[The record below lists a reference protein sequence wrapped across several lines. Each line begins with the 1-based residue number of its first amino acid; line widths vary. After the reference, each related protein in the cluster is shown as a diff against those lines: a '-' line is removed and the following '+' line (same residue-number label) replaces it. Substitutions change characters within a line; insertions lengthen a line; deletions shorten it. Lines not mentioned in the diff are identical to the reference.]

1 MDCSLVEGWIK
12 RLERSDSK
20 QGGFCVYLEDHPR
33 TCKWLVSPLTS
44 RVVLDPFLTWPIFL
58 AHT

>member
-33 TCKWLVSPLTS
+33 TCKWLLSPLTS
-44 RVVLDPFLTWPIFL
+44 RIVLNPYIYPSKLM
-58 AHT
+58 AHK